1 MSGVLGIIAE
11 YNPFHQGHFYHLME
25 SKKQSGCNY
34 SIAVMSGNFMQRGE
48 PAIVDKWSRAEMAV
62 RSGVDLVIELPTI
75 YSISSAE
82 NFAEGAI
89 KVLDSLSIV
98 DTFSFGS
105 EVASLDVLNEFAEI
119 LYREPAE
126 YISILNHELSKGIS
140 YPKARENALLMYLN
154 DIRRYANVLSSPNNI
169 LGIEYLKAIKKL
181 RSSMVPFTIERLGP
195 KHDELKIVN
204 NIASASYIRKL
215 LSRNKLQD
223 TASLLPKP
231 SFAILEDCSR
241 KGNMVFSLS
250 TFEKEILY
258 CLRKMSLEEIA
269 ALPDVSEGLEN
280 LIKESANSC
289 NSVTELIAKIKTK
302 RYTETRIR
310 RILLYTLLGITKK
323 EMLASRKITP
333 YIRVLALNENGK
345 KLLSDI
351 AISNPKLP
359 IITSVKRFMDTNSN
373 KTLHTMLQKD
383 IFATNVYTLGYEYD
397 SVANLDYTH
406 KLVTIQEE

>member
-62 RSGVDLVIELPTI
+62 RSGVDLVIELPTV